1 MPELVTP
8 WITGPTLHNTGA
20 RSRCSTS
27 PKQRMSNTGQS
38 NVQRDS
44 KLGDFLV
51 NNSEAVEGK
60 PSRRLNAGMA

>member
-1 MPELVTP
+1 MPALVTP
-8 WITGPTLHNTGA
+8 WITGPTVHNTGA
-20 RSRCSTS
+20 QSMCSIS
-27 PKQRMSNTGQS
+27 PKQGMSNTRQS

-51 NNSEAVEGK
+51 KNTEAVEGK